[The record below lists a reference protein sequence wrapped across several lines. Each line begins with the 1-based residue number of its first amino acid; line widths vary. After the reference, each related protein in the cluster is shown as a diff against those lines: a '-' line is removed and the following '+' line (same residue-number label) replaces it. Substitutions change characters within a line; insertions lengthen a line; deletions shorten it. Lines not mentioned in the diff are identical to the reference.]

1 MQLLTV
7 KIGDNSFS
15 SNQVTL
21 AHRALQS
28 PMLVIYLMDVSLD
41 EVKDVFGAVIPET
54 KVEVFD
60 GEVLQGEYAGFRF
73 SNLSFLSLST
83 KDAGNS
89 YESEVS
95 VTLEKIM
102 EG

>member
-1 MQLLTV
+1 MELLTV

-21 AHRALQS
+21 AHRAMQL
-28 PMLVIYLMDVSLD
+28 PMLIIYLTDVSLD
-41 EVKDVFGAVIPET
+41 AVKDVFSAIVPDSKIEVYDKET
-54 KVEVFD
+54 
-60 GEVLQGEYAGFRF
+60 LQGEYTGFKF